1 MKRNK
6 YDFSNGFVVI
16 SDINETMGIEKYT
29 DKLYLVE
36 QFNFTKDD
44 GTVIKETVKTY
55 TARKYDKTDEKIK
68 KQICERCGNLS
79 NRFFKRYL
87 SYYNTISS
95 FMVCSFCTDTEYGF
109 KETPK
114 FSKLYMKAV
123 KYRGKK
129 YKKFLKE
136 YKKFLKEYKRMLN
149 YF

>member
-1 MKRNK
+1 MKKNK

-16 SDINETMGIEKYT
+16 SDLNETMGIEKYA

-36 QFNFTKDD
+36 QFNFIKDD

-55 TARKYDKTDEKIK
+55 TAKKYDKTDKKIK

-79 NRFFKRYL
+79 NRFFKIYL

-95 FMVCSFCTDTEYGF
+95 FIVCSFCTDTEYGF
-109 KETPK
+109 REIPK

-129 YKKFLKE
+129 LKKFKKE
-136 YKKFLKEYKRMLN
+136 YKKFLKEHKKMLKI
-149 YF
+149 